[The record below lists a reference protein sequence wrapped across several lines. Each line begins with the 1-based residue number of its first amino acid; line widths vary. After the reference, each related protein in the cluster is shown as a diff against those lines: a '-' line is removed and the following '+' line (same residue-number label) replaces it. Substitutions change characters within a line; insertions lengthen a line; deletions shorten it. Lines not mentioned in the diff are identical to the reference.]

1 MARSSSPY
9 NKTTMGNFPQTIWHR
24 FRSITLLNNDRGDT
38 ESLLS
43 LIPTEKAEIRKPRP
57 VRRGGNP
64 GKELT
69 ITDMLVD
76 VC

>member
-1 MARSSSPY
+1 
-9 NKTTMGNFPQTIWHR
+9 MGNFSQTIWQR
-24 FRSITLLNNDRGDT
+24 FRSITLLNNDQGDT

-43 LIPTEKAEIRKPRP
+43 LIPTEKAEMRKPRP

-64 GKELT
+64 GKKLAK
-69 ITDMLVD
+69 TDMLVD